1 MSEKKCFETIMIF
14 SDKLTEEEY
23 QKKVRYYKK
32 WFTELPATKIK
43 TDKLG
48 KRKLAYEIRGCK
60 YGYYTMFMY
69 QAAEG
74 LISSSLE
81 ETLRK
86 DDDDVIKFLTV
97 TNDFDYTPDDEDEEV
112 EDKAPADQAVTKSE
126 QKKKPVDVLN
136 LIYGLED

>member
-1 MSEKKCFETIMIF
+1 MIF

-86 DDDDVIKFLTV
+86 DDDVIKFLTV
-97 TNDFDYTPDDEDEEV
+97 TNDFDYTPDGEDEEV

>member
-1 MSEKKCFETIMIF
+1 MIF

-23 QKKVRYYKK
+23 QKKIKYYKK

-69 QAAEG
+69 NAAEG

-86 DDDDVIKFLTV
+86 DDDVIKFLTV
-97 TNDFDYTPDDEDEEV
+97 TNDFNYTPDDEDEEV

>member
-1 MSEKKCFETIMIF
+1 MIF

-60 YGYYTMFMY
+60 YGYHTMFMY

-81 ETLRK
+81 ETLRA
-86 DDDDVIKFLTV
+86 DDDVIKFITV
-97 TNDFDYTPDDEDEEV
+97 TNDFDYTPDGEDEEV
-112 EDKAPADQAVTKSE
+112 EDKAPADQAGIKSE

>member
-1 MSEKKCFETIMIF
+1 MSEKKCYETIMIF

-23 QKKVRYYKK
+23 QKKIKYYKK

-69 QAAEG
+69 NAAEG

-86 DDDDVIKFLTV
+86 DDDVIKFLTV
-97 TNDFDYTPDDEDEEV
+97 TNDFNYTPDDEDEEV

>member
-1 MSEKKCFETIMIF
+1 MSKKKCFETIMIF

-69 QAAEG
+69 NAAEG

-86 DDDDVIKFLTV
+86 
-97 TNDFDYTPDDEDEEV
+97 ED